1 MALTV
6 GLPFLER
13 NKTGKNKKRR
23 TKKAGQTEP
32 LLPLSLH
39 LPSSPGRNHRRQCR
53 ARAAASPITQPQ
65 RSYVLPLPNLATL
78 KQDPASRWRWGRGW
92 RRRPGWAVA
101 GEDGGGGG
109 FGFHASPLRG
119 ADSPARRPLGRPR
132 TSIPMAPKPD
142 LQLTEDW
149 ERKREAVM
157 AWRWEG
163 RRGRPS
169 PSSGWLDPQ
178 GVAPAQQR

>member
-39 LPSSPGRNHRRQCR
+39 PAIVAVPQPPSSMSCPSCCLSNHSAPTLLCPSLTKSGDPK
-53 ARAAASPITQPQ
+53 ARSGIE
-65 RSYVLPLPNLATL
+65 V
-78 KQDPASRWRWGRGW
+78 KV
-92 RRRPGWAVA
+92 RRPGWAVV

-109 FGFHASPLRG
+109 FGFRASPLRG

-169 PSSGWLDPQ
+169 SSSGWPDPQ